1 MTIRIALVG
10 FGKIAND
17 EHLPAIM
24 ANSDFELAAI
34 VSHSQPIDLM
44 CAYYPTFDEMFA
56 ALPGGIDAVAICT
69 PPVPRFA
76 IAREAIRA
84 GIPVLFEKPP
94 TATLGELDELIEL
107 AVTHDVPIHT
117 AWHSQYAAGVGAA
130 AQALAGEDVASLNML
145 WREDVRKFH
154 PGQQWIWEA
163 GGFGVFD
170 TGINGLSIMTRI
182 LDEPLLVRD
191 ASLLFPAN
199 KQAPISAEVIFHGQ
213 DRKAL
218 IDWRG
223 GNQEQWLINIET
235 KSGKSIRLDE
245 GGARLEINGVPQ
257 PLLAAGEYRSIY
269 QDFAEVVTHR
279 RSEIDREPLR
289 IVADCFLAGER
300 KMGEDFV

>member
-10 FGKIAND
+10 FGKIAKD

-34 VSHSQPIDLM
+34 VSHSQPSEVM
-44 CAYYPTFDEMFA
+44 CAYFPTLGEM
-56 ALPGGIDAVAICT
+56 LDGLLGGIDAVAICT

-76 IAREAIRA
+76 IASEAIRA
-84 GIPVLFEKPP
+84 GVPVLFEKPP

-107 AVTHDVPIHT
+107 AATRDVPIHT
-117 AWHSQYAAGVGAA
+117 AWHSQYAVGVGAA
-130 AQALAGEDVASLNML
+130 AQALAGEDVARLNML

-154 PGQQWIWEA
+154 PGQEWIWEA

-170 TGINGLSIMTRI
+170 TGINGLSILTHI
-182 LDEPLLVRD
+182 LGEPLLVRD
-191 ASLLFPAN
+191 VSLLFPSN
-199 KQAPISAEVIFHGQ
+199 KHAPISAEVIFHGQ

-257 PLLAAGEYRSIY
+257 PLWAASEYRSIY
-269 QDFAEVVTHR
+269 QDFADVVTHR
-279 RSEIDREPLR
+279 RSKIDREPLR